1 MSRSYKHTPRSG
13 DKKDKYLKNY
23 ANRRLRRYP
32 INKPPLN
39 NCTYKKYNCSW
50 EICDYWNYQPGPFL
64 YLRWHIEEEN
74 EEVAFWRWYKN
85 CKMK

>member
-32 INKPPLN
+32 INKPG
-39 NCTYKKYNCSW
+39 KHSF
-50 EICDYWNYQPGPFL
+50 FL
-64 YLRWHIEEEN
+64 VFIISL
-74 EEVAFWRWYKN
+74 
-85 CKMK
+85 